1 MKWLPKNSKH
11 LPVETNKWEIDTP
24 VRITRVFEGCKR
36 KTAQRSSC
44 AWIIAKI
51 KGGQEEQQKKW
62 WWVLFLPD
70 FPTPNFMGNCNTASC
85 TRLCF
90 HLSSPHRHVHMD
102 EFGSMSTHAQTSFP
116 SQQRRTKPAGRY
128 QFFRMQCRV
137 SKIGAGAGRRGG
149 GGGPLLLNKTP
160 PSK

>member
-51 KGGQEEQQKKW
+51 KGGQEEQQKSGGFFFCQIFLLPILWETATRHPALAFVSTSPLHTMFIWMSSGQCQHTRRHHFHHNKEEQSQEGINSSGCNAGYLKL
-62 WWVLFLPD
+62 VLVL
-70 FPTPNFMGNCNTASC
+70 A
-85 TRLCF
+85 
-90 HLSSPHRHVHMD
+90 
-102 EFGSMSTHAQTSFP
+102 AAAAA
-116 SQQRRTKPAGRY
+116 AG
-128 QFFRMQCRV
+128 
-137 SKIGAGAGRRGG
+137 G
-149 GGGPLLLNKTP
+149 LLY
-160 PSK
+160 